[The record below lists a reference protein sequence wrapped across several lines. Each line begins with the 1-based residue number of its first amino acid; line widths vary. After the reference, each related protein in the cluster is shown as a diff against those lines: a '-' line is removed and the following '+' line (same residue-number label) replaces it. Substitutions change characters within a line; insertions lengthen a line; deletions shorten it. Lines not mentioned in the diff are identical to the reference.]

1 MEHDPAISGP
11 SGPEFWDSPETIYV
25 RLAIIPASFHSSLH
39 LISYSKGTT
48 ISMQNLDMA
57 AILAWA
63 WHVTPVI
70 AGGAAGY
77 LFYRFVGCRSG
88 VCPITMSPWLSTI
101 YGALL
106 GAMFMAG

>member
-1 MEHDPAISGP
+1 MEHDLAISGP

-25 RLAIIPASFHSSLH
+25 RPAIIPASFHCSLH

-48 ISMQNLDMA
+48 KSMQNLDMA

-63 WHVTPVI
+63 WRVTPVI

-77 LFYRFVGCRSG
+77 LFYRFVGCKSG
-88 VCPITMSPWLSTI
+88 VCPITRSPWLSTI

-106 GAMFMAG
+106 GAMFMAR